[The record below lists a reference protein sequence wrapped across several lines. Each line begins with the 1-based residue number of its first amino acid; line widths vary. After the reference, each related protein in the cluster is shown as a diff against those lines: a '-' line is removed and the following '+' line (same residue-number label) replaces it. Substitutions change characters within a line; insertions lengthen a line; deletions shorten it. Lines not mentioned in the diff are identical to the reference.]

1 MNTQISSKSDIS
13 IPRPQSIHKVKIM
26 SKQLNI
32 FECEKNMLDLIFQK
46 QYPYADESKRM
57 PMFIREQDKTITIR
71 KHLEDEILLN
81 K

>member
-1 MNTQISSKSDIS
+1 
-13 IPRPQSIHKVKIM
+13 M

-32 FECEKNMLDLIFQK
+32 FECEKNMLDQIFQK

-81 K
+81 KQQDGDIINSRNVSQQVYNL